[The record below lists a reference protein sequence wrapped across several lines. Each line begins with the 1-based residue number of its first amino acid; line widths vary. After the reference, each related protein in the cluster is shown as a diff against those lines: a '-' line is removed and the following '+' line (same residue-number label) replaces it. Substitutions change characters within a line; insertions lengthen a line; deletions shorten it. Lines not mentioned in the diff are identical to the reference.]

1 MGTEA
6 TGWEAPLLRA
16 MVETD
21 AYAGMIYLLP
31 PEEQVLYL
39 AVLAGVP
46 KDVLAPW
53 YRVGLATPSPSPEAV
68 RRRKLI
74 WISGQDDMVRRYPRI
89 ALDYP
94 YAFAMAVAPVVAHG
108 TCYGTMSL
116 GWAASHPEELS
127 GAERDSLT
135 TAAER
140 LAMTLEQAAIEGRP
154 VRYEGEPRVVSVPGA
169 SANGAASLT
178 GLITR
183 LPEGLCA
190 LDPQGRI
197 TFVSSTAAELL
208 GEPTEKLHGALVWS
222 ALPWLRQPF
231 YEDSYWAALL
241 VRQPTS
247 FTVLRPPDL
256 WLSFELYPDV
266 TGTSVRITP
275 ATAEP
280 GRTGTA
286 AVPPAAP
293 PVTALYHLMH
303 LAGVLTEAVG
313 VDDLVE
319 LLAGQITPAFGGRAM
334 ALLTVEAG
342 RLRAAGHR
350 GCPAEVIDLFDGL
363 PLTSASPAARVLA
376 TGVPVLFPTSEQL
389 RQAFPEAAGWTDR
402 MGACAFLPLTASGR
416 PVGTCVLTFAEPHPF
431 TTDERAVLTSLGGL
445 LAQALDRAGLYDS
458 KHRLARGLQSG
469 LLPRKLP
476 AIPGLE
482 AAARYIPATQGMDVG
497 GDFYDLIRLDEA
509 VVGAVIGDVQ
519 GHNVTA
525 AALMGQV
532 RTAIRAYATAGA
544 APAEVLARTNR
555 LLTDLDA
562 GLFASCLYLSLDLGR
577 RRAGLSTAGH
587 PPALLRGPDG
597 QVRTL
602 EAAGGML
609 LGIDR
614 EAEYRM
620 VSVPMPV
627 GCVLALY
634 TDGLVEYLDVDLEEA
649 IFDLAGLLSRGGD
662 RPLESLA
669 DDVVRH
675 AKRRQH
681 RGDDIALLLLRTAT
695 RSGAAT
701 RAAGC

>member
-1 MGTEA
+1 MSTEA

-31 PEEQVLYL
+31 PGEQVLSL

-68 RRRKLI
+68 HRRELV
-74 WISGQDDMVRRYPRI
+74 WISGQAEMVRRYPRI

-108 TCYGTMSL
+108 TCYGTVSL
-116 GWAASHPEELS
+116 GWTASHPQELS
-127 GAERDSLT
+127 AAERASLT
-135 TAAER
+135 DAAER
-140 LAMTLEQAAIEGRP
+140 LAVTLEQAEAEGRP
-154 VRYEGEPRVVSVPGA
+154 VRHEGEPRVVSVPGA
-169 SANGAASLT
+169 GADDAASLT
-178 GLITR
+178 GLIGR

-197 TFVSSTAAELL
+197 TFVNSTAAELL
-208 GEPTEKLHGALVWS
+208 GEPADRLHGALVWN
-222 ALPWLRQPF
+222 ALPWLREPF

-241 VRQPTS
+241 VRQRTS
-247 FTVLRPPDL
+247 FQALRPPDR
-256 WLSFELYPDV
+256 WLSFQLYPDV
-266 TGTSVRITP
+266 TGTTVRITP

-280 GRTGTA
+280 GRTEPMA
-286 AVPPAAP
+286 PARAAP
-293 PVTALYHLMH
+293 RVTALYHLMH

-313 VDDLVE
+313 VNDVVDLV
-319 LLAGQITPAFGGRAM
+319 AGQIAPAFGGRAV
-334 ALLTVEAG
+334 ALLTVEGG

-350 GCPAEVIDLFDGL
+350 GCPAEVVDLFDGM
-363 PLTSASPAARVLA
+363 PLTSRSPAGRVLA
-376 TGVPVLFPTSEQL
+376 TGMPAFFPTSEQI
-389 RQAFPEAAGWTDR
+389 RQAFPEAARWTDS

-416 PVGTCVLTFAEPHPF
+416 PVGTCILAFAEPHPF
-431 TTDERAVLTSLGGL
+431 TTDERAVLTALGGL
-445 LAQALDRAGLYDS
+445 LAQALERANLYDS
-458 KHRLARGLQSG
+458 KHRLAHGLQSG

-476 AIPGLE
+476 VVPGLE
-482 AAARYIPATQGMDVG
+482 AAARYLPATQDMDVG
-497 GDFYDLIRLDEA
+497 GDFYDLIRLDETT
-509 VVGAVIGDVQ
+509 VGAVIGDVQ

-544 APAEVLARTNR
+544 APAEVLACTNR

-577 RRAGLSTAGH
+577 HQAALSTAGH

-602 EAAGGML
+602 ETAGGML
-609 LGIDR
+609 LGVDR
-614 EAEYRM
+614 EARYRT
-620 VSVPMPV
+620 VSVPIPDD
-627 GCVLALY
+627 CVLALY
-634 TDGLVEYLDVDLEEA
+634 TDGLIEYLDTHMEEA
-649 IFDLAGLLSRGGD
+649 ITDLAGRLSRDGNQ
-662 RPLESLA
+662 PLESLA

-675 AKRRQH
+675 AKRPQH
-681 RGDDIALLLLRTAT
+681 RGDDIALLLLRPH
-695 RSGAAT
+695 
-701 RAAGC
+701 AAGH

>member
-1 MGTEA
+1 MSTEV

-31 PEEQVLYL
+31 PGEQVLHL

-46 KDVLAPW
+46 KDVLGPW
-53 YRVGLATPSPSPEAV
+53 YHVGLATPSPSPEAV
-68 RRRKLI
+68 QRRDLV
-74 WISGQDDMVRRYPRI
+74 WISGQAEMARRYPRV

-94 YAFAMAVAPVVAHG
+94 YSFAMAVAPVVAHG
-108 TCYGTMSL
+108 TCYGTVSL
-116 GWAASHPEELS
+116 GWTASHPEELS
-127 GAERDSLT
+127 AAERGSLI
-135 TAAER
+135 TAAED
-140 LAMTLEQAAIEGRP
+140 LATTLERAAAEGRP
-154 VRYEGEPRVVSVPGA
+154 VRHEGEPRVVSVPGA
-169 SANGAASLT
+169 GADGAASLT
-178 GLITR
+178 GLIGR

-197 TFVSSTAAELL
+197 TFVSSTAAALL
-208 GEPTEKLHGALVWS
+208 GEPAERLQGALLWT
-222 ALPWLRQPF
+222 ALPWLRRPF

-247 FTVLRPPDL
+247 FEALCPPDR
-256 WLSFELYPDV
+256 WLSFQLYPDV
-266 TGTSVRITP
+266 TGTSMRITP
-275 ATAEP
+275 AAADP
-280 GRTGTA
+280 GRTDPLA
-286 AVPPAAP
+286 AAHAVPR
-293 PVTALYHLMH
+293 VTALYHLMH

-313 VDDLVE
+313 VDDVVDLV
-319 LLAGQITPAFGGRAM
+319 AGQIMPAFDGRAV

-350 GCPAEVIDLFDGL
+350 GGPAEVVDLFHGMS
-363 PLTSASPAARVLA
+363 LTSASPAAQVLA
-376 TGVPVLFPTSEQL
+376 TGAPAFFPTSDEL
-389 RQAFPEAAGWTDR
+389 RQAFPEAAPWADS

-416 PVGTCVLTFAEPHPF
+416 PVGTCILAFAEPHPF
-431 TTDERAVLTSLGGL
+431 TSDERAVLTSLGGL
-445 LAQALDRAGLYDS
+445 LAQALDRANLYDS
-458 KHRLARGLQSG
+458 KHQLARGLQSG

-476 AIPGLE
+476 VVPGLE

-497 GDFYDLIRLDEA
+497 GDFYDLIRLDETT
-509 VVGAVIGDVQ
+509 VGAVIGDVQ

-562 GLFASCLYLSLDLGR
+562 GLFASCFYISLDLGR
-577 RRAGLSTAGH
+577 RRAGFSTAGH

-602 EAAGGML
+602 ETADGLL

-614 EAEYRM
+614 EAEYRT
-620 VSVPMPV
+620 VTEPMPD
-627 GCVLALY
+627 GCILALY
-634 TDGLVEYLDVDLEEA
+634 TDGLVEYLDADLEDA
-649 IFDLAGLLSRGGD
+649 ITDLAGRLSCGGNQ
-662 RPLESLA
+662 RLELLA

-675 AKRRQH
+675 AKRPQH
-681 RGDDIALLLLRTAT
+681 RGDDIALLLLRPH
-695 RSGAAT
+695 AAE
-701 RAAGC
+701 R